1 MDRQVQKAGEGMKAK
16 IILRL
21 ILAILY
27 PVVIL
32 ILFPFALIETILD
45 FICNFFIH
53 MIFNM
58 KENYVSN
65 IKYLIE
71 KL

>member
-1 MDRQVQKAGEGMKAK
+1 MKAK

-32 ILFPFALIETILD
+32 ILFPFGLIETILD
-45 FICNFFIH
+45 FTCNFLIH

-71 KL
+71 KLKNF

>member
-1 MDRQVQKAGEGMKAK
+1 MRKK

-21 ILAILY
+21 IVAIFY
-27 PVVIL
+27 PVIIL
-32 ILFPFALIETILD
+32 ILFPFALIETILK
-45 FICNFFIH
+45 FICDFLFH

-58 KENYVSN
+58 KENYIEN
-65 IKYLIE
+65 IKYLIK

>member
-1 MDRQVQKAGEGMKAK
+1 MKAK

-32 ILFPFALIETILD
+32 ILFPFALVETMLE
-45 FICNFFIH
+45 FTRNFLIS
-53 MIFNM
+53 MAFNM
-58 KENYVSN
+58 KENYISN

-71 KL
+71 KLKKF